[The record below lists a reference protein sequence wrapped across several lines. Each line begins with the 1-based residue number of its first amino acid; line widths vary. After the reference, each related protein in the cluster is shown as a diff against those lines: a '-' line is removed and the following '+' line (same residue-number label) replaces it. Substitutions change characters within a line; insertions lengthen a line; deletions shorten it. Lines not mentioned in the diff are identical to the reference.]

1 MNERYEEER
10 KPWRGFGMCPN
21 ATDGNG
27 NVQRVTEKQ
36 CLAMLRKWMRKQPK
50 PLRCKNMY
58 IVDRGEYWKWSA
70 C

>member
-1 MNERYEEER
+1 MSEEK

-27 NVQRVTEKQ
+27 LVHLVTEKQ
-36 CLAMLRKWMRKQPK
+36 CMALLRKWMRKQPA
-50 PLRCKNMY
+50 PLRCKRMF
-58 IVDRGEYWKWSA
+58 IVDRGDYWKWSA